1 MKTNSQFFDELS
13 DDYDVMINFES
24 ALKNKISFIKNF
36 LENNYNTA
44 LDLGCG
50 TGADAIALSKLGL
63 QVDAVDHSSGM
74 LQQAIKN
81 AKKFDT
87 DINFIES
94 GLLAFNPKDK
104 HYDFIVSLG
113 NTIANINLLELRI
126 LMSTIFRMLNK
137 GGSALIQI
145 VNYDK
150 LPKRGNHIL
159 NVFDN
164 DEVSIIRK
172 YSINNN
178 DIDFIIDK
186 IDKKSQ
192 LKSQIITKLYPH
204 SENDFNKMAIEIGF
218 NIDVYGNLK
227 KHSFNPDESP
237 NLVVVLTKEL
247 QRQQD

>member
-145 VNYDK
+145 VNYAK

>member
-36 LENNYNTA
+36 LENNYKTA

-81 AKKFDT
+81 AKNFDT

-247 QRQQD
+247 

>member
-192 LKSQIITKLYPH
+192 LKNQIITKLYPH
-204 SENDFNKMAIEIGF
+204 SENNFNKMAKEIGF

-247 QRQQD
+247 

>member
-81 AKKFDT
+81 AKNFDT

-247 QRQQD
+247 

>member
-145 VNYDK
+145 VN
-150 LPKRGNHIL
+150 P
-159 NVFDN
+159 
-164 DEVSIIRK
+164 RK
-172 YSINNN
+172 
-178 DIDFIIDK
+178 
-186 IDKKSQ
+186 
-192 LKSQIITKLYPH
+192 
-204 SENDFNKMAIEIGF
+204 
-218 NIDVYGNLK
+218 
-227 KHSFNPDESP
+227 
-237 NLVVVLTKEL
+237 
-247 QRQQD
+247 

>member
-36 LENNYNTA
+36 LENNYKTA

-247 QRQQD
+247 

>member
-247 QRQQD
+247 

>member
-36 LENNYNTA
+36 LENNYKTA

-204 SENDFNKMAIEIGF
+204 SENNFNKMAKEIGF

>member
-74 LQQAIKN
+74 LQQAIQN

-247 QRQQD
+247 